1 MTDNIIAKLKVDKGT
16 NNTLQSITQ
25 KTKDRATQTPL
36 KTRVHLGA
44 QEW

>member
-1 MTDNIIAKLKVDKGT
+1 MTDTIITKLKVDKGT

-36 KTRVHLGA
+36 KTRVHPGV
-44 QEW
+44 QEL